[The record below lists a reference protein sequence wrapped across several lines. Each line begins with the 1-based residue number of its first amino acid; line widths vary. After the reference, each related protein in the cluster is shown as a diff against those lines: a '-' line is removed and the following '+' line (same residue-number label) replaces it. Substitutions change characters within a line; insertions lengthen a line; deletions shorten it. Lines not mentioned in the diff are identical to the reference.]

1 MRNLL
6 NAKQTNENGMRMTEQ
21 QSDRLENELEEL
33 VTSALDGHAS
43 ARDVQKLET
52 LLIDSEKN
60 RRAYLDRVG
69 FEGALEG
76 AVKAGVL
83 VPSPVVEPAQDEP
96 HAKVD
101 GTSRIGRR
109 VSGRMVQMAL
119 CSTALIA
126 LVCVVLNSRQS
137 PDQKYLTP
145 ESGLPVP
152 GVPEAGVA
160 VVASQAK
167 VLWESPIV
175 LSGAVL
181 PRGEHHIQSG
191 IMHLELFSGVQLVI
205 EGETEFTIDSPMAV
219 KLNKGTVRAYV
230 PDAAHGF
237 QVVTAA
243 GEIVDY
249 GTEFSVHV
257 DGGTTDFTVLDGE
270 VGLLRAEEPEL
281 RFSQGESLR
290 VRQAVAQPEE
300 LEVPVRVVSSSAVA
314 RAVQEK
320 ISSREEAWGLAL
332 QEWLRDDRLV
342 ACYRC
347 SADNQS
353 RTLENLAHGGSQA
366 STAAVVGAAVCA
378 NRWGHAGQAYD
389 YTRYGSRARV
399 AMPDEMDNLSM
410 VCWVRIN
417 SLSNLFNSLFLTDGH
432 EVSKPHWQIQKD
444 GRIFFS
450 VKHAHRKG
458 TSWRQTVF
466 YSPDIWRDEMS
477 GEWNMLAVTYDRRRG
492 QVAHYLNGKQVSME
506 MIPEHATVPVVHIGS
521 ASIANWADPM
531 YRTDEE
537 FTCRNLNGAIDEF
550 LIFDGALTASDV
562 ARLYA
567 ESAVGE

>member
-1 MRNLL
+1 
-6 NAKQTNENGMRMTEQ
+6 MRMTEQ
-21 QSDRLENELEEL
+21 QSDTPENELEEL

-43 ARDVQKLET
+43 ASDVQELET
-52 LLIDSEKN
+52 LLISSEKN

-69 FEGALEG
+69 FEDALEG
-76 AVKAGVL
+76 AMKAGALGV
-83 VPSPVVEPAQDEP
+83 SPVVEPAQDCP

-101 GTSRIGRR
+101 GTSRSGRR
-109 VSGRMVQMAL
+109 VSVRMLPMAL
-119 CSTALIA
+119 FSTALIA
-126 LVCVVLNSRQS
+126 LLCVVLSLRQS
-137 PDQKYLTP
+137 PDQKYFTP
-145 ESGLPVP
+145 ESGGASAGLAVN
-152 GVPEAGVA
+152 GVA
-160 VVASQAK
+160 VVASQAD

-191 IMHLELFSGVQLVI
+191 VMHLELFSGVQLVI
-205 EGETEFTIDSPMAV
+205 EGEAEFTIDSPMVV
-219 KLNKGTVRAYV
+219 KLNKGAVRAYV

-237 QVVTAA
+237 QVATAA

-270 VGLLRAEEPEL
+270 IGLLRAEKPEL

-290 VRQAVAQPEE
+290 VRQAVVQTEKLDAPI
-300 LEVPVRVVSSSAVA
+300 RVVSSSAVA
-314 RAVQEK
+314 RAVQDK
-320 ISSREEAWGLAL
+320 ISSREEAWGVAL
-332 QEWLRDDRLV
+332 QEWLRDERLV

-347 SADNQS
+347 SGNSQS
-353 RTLENLAHGGSQA
+353 RTLENLARGTSQA
-366 STAAVVGAAVCA
+366 STAAVVGAAICA

-399 AMPDEMDNLSM
+399 AIPDEMDNLSM

-432 EVSKPHWQIQKD
+432 DEGKPHWQIQKD

-450 VKHAHRKG
+450 VKHPHRKG

-492 QVAHYLNGKQVSME
+492 QVAHYVNGKQISME
-506 MIPEHATVPVVHIGS
+506 AIPEHATVPGVRIGS
-521 ASIANWADPM
+521 ASIANWAVPM

-550 LIFDGALTASDV
+550 LIFDGVLTASDV
-562 ARLYA
+562 ARLYS

>member
-1 MRNLL
+1 
-6 NAKQTNENGMRMTEQ
+6 MTEQ
-21 QSDRLENELEEL
+21 QSDTPENELEEL

-43 ARDVQKLET
+43 ASDVQELET
-52 LLIDSEKN
+52 LLISSEEN

-69 FEGALEG
+69 FEDALEG
-76 AVKAGVL
+76 AVKVGVL
-83 VPSPVVEPAQDEP
+83 WSSPVIEPAQNGP

-101 GTSRIGRR
+101 GTSRSGRR
-109 VSGRMVQMAL
+109 VSVRMLPMAL
-119 CSTALIA
+119 FSTALIA
-126 LVCVVLNSRQS
+126 LLCVVLSLRQS
-137 PDQKYLTP
+137 PDQKYFTP
-145 ESGLPVP
+145 ESGGASAGLAVN
-152 GVPEAGVA
+152 GVA
-160 VVASQAK
+160 VVASQAD

-191 IMHLELFSGVQLVI
+191 VMHLELFSGVQLVI
-205 EGETEFTIDSPMAV
+205 EGEAEFTIDSPMVV
-219 KLNKGTVRAYV
+219 KLNKGAVRAYV

-243 GEIVDY
+243 GEIIDY

-270 VGLLRAEEPEL
+270 IGLLRAEKPEL

-290 VRQAVAQPEE
+290 VRQAVAQPEK

-314 RAVQEK
+314 RAVQDK
-320 ISSREEAWGLAL
+320 ISSREEAWGVAL
-332 QEWLRDDRLV
+332 QEWLRDERLV

-347 SADNQS
+347 SGNSQS
-353 RTLENLAHGGSQA
+353 RTLENLARGTSQA
-366 STAAVVGAAVCA
+366 STAAVVGAAICA

-399 AMPDEMDNLSM
+399 AIPDEMDNLSM

-432 EVSKPHWQIQKD
+432 DEGKPHWQIQKD

-450 VKHAHRKG
+450 VKHPHRKG

-492 QVAHYLNGKQVSME
+492 QVAHYLNGNQVSME
-506 MIPEHATVPVVHIGS
+506 TIPEHATVPLVHIGS

-567 ESAVGE
+567 ESTVGE

>member
-1 MRNLL
+1 
-6 NAKQTNENGMRMTEQ
+6 MRMTEQ
-21 QSDRLENELEEL
+21 QSDTPENELEEL

-43 ARDVQKLET
+43 ASDVQELET
-52 LLIDSEKN
+52 LLISSEKN

-69 FEGALEG
+69 FEDALEG
-76 AVKAGVL
+76 AMKAGALGV
-83 VPSPVVEPAQDEP
+83 SPVVEPAQDCP

-101 GTSRIGRR
+101 GTSRSGRR
-109 VSGRMVQMAL
+109 VSVRMLPMAL
-119 CSTALIA
+119 FSTAVIA
-126 LVCVVLNSRQS
+126 LVCVVLSLRQS
-137 PDQKYLTP
+137 PDQKYFTP
-145 ESGLPVP
+145 ESGGASAGLAVN
-152 GVPEAGVA
+152 GVA
-160 VVASQAK
+160 VVVSQAD
-167 VLWESPIV
+167 VLWETLAV
-175 LSGAVL
+175 VSGAVL
-181 PRGEHHIQSG
+181 PRGKHHIQSG
-191 IMHLELFSGVQLVI
+191 VMHLELFSGVQLVI
-205 EGETEFTIDSPMAV
+205 EGEAEFTIDSPMV
-219 KLNKGTVRAYV
+219 LKLNKGAVRAYV

-237 QVVTAA
+237 QVATAA

-270 VGLLRAEEPEL
+270 IGLLRAEKPEL

-290 VRQAVAQPEE
+290 VRQAVVQTEK
-300 LEVPVRVVSSSAVA
+300 LDVPIRVVSSSAVA
-314 RAVQEK
+314 RAVQQK
-320 ISSREEAWGLAL
+320 MSLREEAWGIAL
-332 QEWLRDDRLV
+332 QEWLRDERLV

-353 RTLENLAHGGSQA
+353 RTLENLARGTSQA
-366 STAAVVGAAVCA
+366 STAAVVGAAFCA
-378 NRWGHAGQAYD
+378 NRWEHSGRAYD

-399 AMPDEMDNLSM
+399 AIPDAMDNLSM

-432 EVSKPHWQIQKD
+432 DEGKPHWQIQKD

-450 VKHAHRKG
+450 VKHPHRKG

-492 QVAHYLNGKQVSME
+492 QVAHYVNGKQISME
-506 MIPEHATVPVVHIGS
+506 TIPEHATVPGVRIGS

-550 LIFDGALTASDV
+550 LIFDGALTAVDV
-562 ARLYA
+562 ARLYS
-567 ESAVGE
+567 ESAVRE

>member
-1 MRNLL
+1 MI
-6 NAKQTNENGMRMTEQ
+6 EQ
-21 QSDRLENELEEL
+21 KSDTPENELEEL
-33 VTSALDGHAS
+33 AMSALDGSAS
-43 ARDVQKLET
+43 ARDVQKLEM
-52 LLIDSEKN
+52 LLIDSEKH

-69 FEGALEG
+69 FEDALES
-76 AVKAGVL
+76 AIKAGPFGSSSV
-83 VPSPVVEPAQDEP
+83 VPAAQDDQRVAE
-96 HAKVD
+96 HR
-101 GTSRIGRR
+101 TISSGRR
-109 VSGRMVQMAL
+109 VSGRLLQVAL
-119 CSTALIA
+119 VSMALIA
-126 LVCVVLNSRQS
+126 LVCIVLSTRQS
-137 PDQKYLTP
+137 PDQKYVTP
-145 ESGLPVP
+145 ESGVALAGLPVN
-152 GVPEAGVA
+152 GVA
-160 VVASQAK
+160 VVASQAD

-181 PRGEHHIQSG
+181 PRGEHHIKSG
-191 IMHLELFSGVQLVI
+191 VMHLELFSGVQLVI
-205 EGETEFTIDSPMAV
+205 EGDTEFIIDSPMVV
-219 KLNKGTVRAYV
+219 KLNKGSVRAYV

-243 GEIVDY
+243 GEIIDY

-257 DGGTTDFTVLDGE
+257 DGSTTDFTVLDGE
-270 VGLLRAEEPEL
+270 IGLLRDKEPEL

-290 VRQAVAQPEE
+290 VRQAIAQPEE

-314 RAVQEK
+314 RAVQDK
-320 ISSREEAWGLAL
+320 ISSREEAWGVAL

-347 SADNQS
+347 SGDSQS
-353 RTLENLAHGGSQA
+353 RTLDNLARGTSKA

-432 EVSKPHWQIQKD
+432 DEGKPHWQIQKD

-450 VKHAHRKG
+450 VKHPHRKG

-492 QVAHYLNGKQVSME
+492 EVAHYLNGKQVSME
-506 MIPEHATVPVVHIGS
+506 TIPEHATVPVVHIGS

-567 ESAVGE
+567 ESSVGE

>member
-1 MRNLL
+1 
-6 NAKQTNENGMRMTEQ
+6 MRMTEQ
-21 QSDRLENELEEL
+21 QSDTPENELEEL

-43 ARDVQKLET
+43 ASDVQELET
-52 LLIDSEKN
+52 LLISSEEN

-69 FEGALEG
+69 FEDALEG
-76 AVKAGVL
+76 AVKVGVL
-83 VPSPVVEPAQDEP
+83 WSSPVIEPAQNGP

-101 GTSRIGRR
+101 GTSRSGRR
-109 VSGRMVQMAL
+109 VSVRMLPMAL
-119 CSTALIA
+119 FSTALIA
-126 LVCVVLNSRQS
+126 LVCVVLSLRQS
-137 PDQKYLTP
+137 PDQKYFTP
-145 ESGLPVP
+145 ESGGASAGQAVS
-152 GVPEAGVA
+152 GVA
-160 VVASQAK
+160 VVASQAD

-191 IMHLELFSGVQLVI
+191 VMHLELFSGVQLVI
-205 EGETEFTIDSPMAV
+205 EGEAEFTIDSPMVV
-219 KLNKGTVRAYV
+219 KLNKGAVRAYV

-243 GEIVDY
+243 GEIIDY

-270 VGLLRAEEPEL
+270 IGLLRAEKPEL

-290 VRQAVAQPEE
+290 VRQAVAQPEK

-314 RAVQEK
+314 RAVQDK
-320 ISSREEAWGLAL
+320 ISSREEAWGVAL
-332 QEWLRDDRLV
+332 QEWLRDERLV

-347 SADNQS
+347 SGNSQS
-353 RTLENLAHGGSQA
+353 RTLENLARGTSQA
-366 STAAVVGAAVCA
+366 STAAVVGAAICA

-399 AMPDEMDNLSM
+399 AIPDEMDNLSM

-432 EVSKPHWQIQKD
+432 DEGKPHWQIQKD

-450 VKHAHRKG
+450 VKHPHRKG

-466 YSPDIWRDEMS
+466 YSPDVWRDEMS

-492 QVAHYLNGKQVSME
+492 QVAHYLNGNQVSME
-506 MIPEHATVPVVHIGS
+506 TIPEHATVPLVHIGS

-567 ESAVGE
+567 ESTVGE

>member
-1 MRNLL
+1 
-6 NAKQTNENGMRMTEQ
+6 MRMTEQ
-21 QSDRLENELEEL
+21 QSDTPENELEEL

-43 ARDVQKLET
+43 ASDVQELET
-52 LLIDSEKN
+52 LLISSEEN

-69 FEGALEG
+69 FEDALEG
-76 AVKAGVL
+76 AVKVGVL
-83 VPSPVVEPAQDEP
+83 WSSPVIEPAQNGP

-101 GTSRIGRR
+101 GTSRSGRR
-109 VSGRMVQMAL
+109 VSVRMLPMAL
-119 CSTALIA
+119 FSTALIA
-126 LVCVVLNSRQS
+126 LLCVVLSLRQS

-145 ESGLPVP
+145 ESGGASAGLAVN
-152 GVPEAGVA
+152 GVA
-160 VVASQAK
+160 VVASQAD

-191 IMHLELFSGVQLVI
+191 VMHLELFSGVQLVI
-205 EGETEFTIDSPMAV
+205 EGEAEFTIDSPMVV
-219 KLNKGTVRAYV
+219 KLNKGAVRAYV

-243 GEIVDY
+243 GEIIDY

-270 VGLLRAEEPEL
+270 IGLLRAEKPEL

-290 VRQAVAQPEE
+290 VRQAVAQPEK

-314 RAVQEK
+314 RAVQDK
-320 ISSREEAWGLAL
+320 IFSREEAWSVAL
-332 QEWLRDDRLV
+332 QEWLRDERLV

-347 SADNQS
+347 SGNSQS
-353 RTLENLAHGGSQA
+353 RTLENLARGTSQA
-366 STAAVVGAAVCA
+366 STAAVVGAAICA

-399 AMPDEMDNLSM
+399 AIPDEMDNLSM

-432 EVSKPHWQIQKD
+432 DEGKPHWQIQKD

-450 VKHAHRKG
+450 VKHPHRKG

-492 QVAHYLNGKQVSME
+492 QVAHYLNGNQVSME
-506 MIPEHATVPVVHIGS
+506 TIPEHATVPVVHIGS

-567 ESAVGE
+567 ESTVGE

>member
-1 MRNLL
+1 
-6 NAKQTNENGMRMTEQ
+6 MTEQ

-33 VTSALDGHAS
+33 VTSALDGRAS
-43 ARDVQKLET
+43 AHDVQKLET

-83 VPSPVVEPAQDEP
+83 GSSPVVEPAQDEP

-109 VSGRMVQMAL
+109 VSGRMLQMAL
-119 CSTALIA
+119 FSTALIA

-137 PDQKYLTP
+137 PDQKYFTP
-145 ESGLPVP
+145 ESGLPVT
-152 GVPEAGVA
+152 GVPVAGVA
-160 VVASQAK
+160 VVASQAD

-191 IMHLELFSGVQLVI
+191 VMHLELFSGVQLVI

-281 RFSQGESLR
+281 RCSQGESLR

>member
-1 MRNLL
+1 
-6 NAKQTNENGMRMTEQ
+6 MRMTEQ
-21 QSDRLENELEEL
+21 QSDTPENELEEL

-43 ARDVQKLET
+43 ASDVQELET
-52 LLIDSEKN
+52 LLISSEEN

-69 FEGALEG
+69 FEDALEG
-76 AVKAGVL
+76 AVKVGVL
-83 VPSPVVEPAQDEP
+83 WSSPVIEPAQNSP

-101 GTSRIGRR
+101 GTSR
-109 VSGRMVQMAL
+109 SGRGVSVRMLSMAL
-119 CSTALIA
+119 FSTALIA
-126 LVCVVLNSRQS
+126 LLCVVLSLRQS
-137 PDQKYLTP
+137 PDQKYFTP
-145 ESGLPVP
+145 ESGGASAGLAVN
-152 GVPEAGVA
+152 GVA
-160 VVASQAK
+160 VVASQAD

-191 IMHLELFSGVQLVI
+191 VMHLELFSGVQLVI
-205 EGETEFTIDSPMAV
+205 EGEAEFTIDSPMVV
-219 KLNKGTVRAYV
+219 KLNKGAVRAYV

-243 GEIVDY
+243 GEIIDY

-270 VGLLRAEEPEL
+270 IGLLRAEKPEL

-290 VRQAVAQPEE
+290 VRQAVAQPEK

-314 RAVQEK
+314 RAVQDK
-320 ISSREEAWGLAL
+320 ISSREEAWGVAL
-332 QEWLRDDRLV
+332 QEWLRDERLV

-347 SADNQS
+347 SGNSQS
-353 RTLENLAHGGSQA
+353 RTLENLARGTSQA
-366 STAAVVGAAVCA
+366 STAAVVGAAICA

-399 AMPDEMDNLSM
+399 AIPDEMDNLSM

-432 EVSKPHWQIQKD
+432 DEGKPHWQIQKD

-450 VKHAHRKG
+450 VKHPHRKG

-492 QVAHYLNGKQVSME
+492 QVAHYLNGNQVSME
-506 MIPEHATVPVVHIGS
+506 TIPEHATVPLVHIGS

-567 ESAVGE
+567 ESTVGE

>member
-1 MRNLL
+1 
-6 NAKQTNENGMRMTEQ
+6 MRMTEQ
-21 QSDRLENELEEL
+21 QSDTPENELEEL

-43 ARDVQKLET
+43 ASDVQELET
-52 LLIDSEKN
+52 LLISSEEN

-69 FEGALEG
+69 FEDALEG
-76 AVKAGVL
+76 AVKVGVL
-83 VPSPVVEPAQDEP
+83 WSSPVIEPAQNGP

-101 GTSRIGRR
+101 GTSRSGRR
-109 VSGRMVQMAL
+109 VSVRMLPMAL
-119 CSTALIA
+119 FSTALIA
-126 LVCVVLNSRQS
+126 LVCVVLSLRQS
-137 PDQKYLTP
+137 PDQKYFTP
-145 ESGLPVP
+145 ESGGASAGQAVN
-152 GVPEAGVA
+152 GVA
-160 VVASQAK
+160 VVASQAD

-191 IMHLELFSGVQLVI
+191 VMHLELFSGVQLVI
-205 EGETEFTIDSPMAV
+205 EGEAEFTIDSPMVV
-219 KLNKGTVRAYV
+219 KLNKGAVRAYV

-243 GEIVDY
+243 GEIIDY

-270 VGLLRAEEPEL
+270 IGLLRAEKPEL

-290 VRQAVAQPEE
+290 VRQAVAQPEK

-314 RAVQEK
+314 RAVQDK
-320 ISSREEAWGLAL
+320 ISSREEAWGVAL
-332 QEWLRDDRLV
+332 QEWLRDERLV

-347 SADNQS
+347 SGNSQS
-353 RTLENLAHGGSQA
+353 RTLENLARGTSQA
-366 STAAVVGAAVCA
+366 STAAVVGAAICA

-399 AMPDEMDNLSM
+399 AIPDEMDNLSM

-432 EVSKPHWQIQKD
+432 DEGKPHWQIQKD

-450 VKHAHRKG
+450 VKHPHRKG

-492 QVAHYLNGKQVSME
+492 QVAHYLNGNQVSME
-506 MIPEHATVPVVHIGS
+506 TIPEHATVPVVHIGS

-567 ESAVGE
+567 ESTVGE

>member
-1 MRNLL
+1 
-6 NAKQTNENGMRMTEQ
+6 MTEQ

-33 VTSALDGHAS
+33 ATSALDGRAS
-43 ARDVQKLET
+43 TRDVQKLET
-52 LLIDSEKN
+52 LLIDSEKH
-60 RRAYLDRVG
+60 RRTYLDRVG
-69 FEGALEG
+69 FEDSLER
-76 AVKAGVL
+76 AIRAGSL
-83 VPSPVVEPAQDEP
+83 GSSPIVEAAEDDQL
-96 HAKVD
+96 AD
-101 GTSRIGRR
+101 GHRTIRSGRR
-109 VSGRMVQMAL
+109 VSGRMLQAAL
-119 CSTALIA
+119 FSTVLIA
-126 LVCVVLNSRQS
+126 LVCVVLSSRRS
-137 PDQKYLTP
+137 SDQKYLTP
-145 ESGLPVP
+145 ESGLLVTDVPV
-152 GVPEAGVA
+152 VGVA
-160 VVASQAK
+160 VVVSQAD
-167 VLWESPIV
+167 VLWDSPIV

-181 PRGEHHIQSG
+181 PRGKHHVQSG
-191 IMHLELFSGVQLVI
+191 VMHLELFSGVQLVI

-243 GEIVDY
+243 GEIIDY

-257 DGGTTDFTVLDGE
+257 DGGTTDFTVLEGE
-270 VGLLRAEEPEL
+270 IGLLRAEEPEL

-290 VRQAVAQPEE
+290 VRQAVVQPEK
-300 LEVPVRVVSSSAVA
+300 LEVPVRVASSFAVA
-314 RAVQEK
+314 RAVQDK
-320 ISSREEAWGLAL
+320 ISSREEAWGVAL

-347 SADNQS
+347 SGDSQS
-353 RTLENLAHGGSQA
+353 RTLDNLVRGTSQA

-432 EVSKPHWQIQKD
+432 DEGKPHWQIQKD

-450 VKHAHRKG
+450 VKHPHRKG

-492 QVAHYLNGKQVSME
+492 EVAHYLNGKQVSME
-506 MIPEHATVPVVHIGS
+506 AIPEHATVPLVHIGS

-567 ESAVGE
+567 ESSVGE

>member
-1 MRNLL
+1 
-6 NAKQTNENGMRMTEQ
+6 MRMTEQ
-21 QSDRLENELEEL
+21 QSDTPENELEEL

-43 ARDVQKLET
+43 ASDVQELET
-52 LLIDSEKN
+52 LLISSEEN

-69 FEGALEG
+69 FEDALEG
-76 AVKAGVL
+76 AVKVGVL
-83 VPSPVVEPAQDEP
+83 WSSPVIEPAQNSP

-101 GTSRIGRR
+101 GTSRSGRR
-109 VSGRMVQMAL
+109 VSVRMLSMAL
-119 CSTALIA
+119 FSTALIA
-126 LVCVVLNSRQS
+126 LLCVVLSLRQS
-137 PDQKYLTP
+137 PDQKYFTP
-145 ESGLPVP
+145 ESGGASAGLAVN
-152 GVPEAGVA
+152 GVA
-160 VVASQAK
+160 VVASQAD

-191 IMHLELFSGVQLVI
+191 VMHLELFSGVQLVI
-205 EGETEFTIDSPMAV
+205 EGEAEFTIDSPMVV
-219 KLNKGTVRAYV
+219 KLNKGAVRAYV

-243 GEIVDY
+243 GEIIDY

-270 VGLLRAEEPEL
+270 IGLLRAEKPEL

-290 VRQAVAQPEE
+290 VRQAVAQPEK

-314 RAVQEK
+314 RAVQDK
-320 ISSREEAWGLAL
+320 ISSREEAWGVAL
-332 QEWLRDDRLV
+332 QEWLRDERLV

-347 SADNQS
+347 SGNSQS
-353 RTLENLAHGGSQA
+353 RTLENLARGTSQA
-366 STAAVVGAAVCA
+366 STAAVVGAAICA

-399 AMPDEMDNLSM
+399 AIPDEMDNLSM

-432 EVSKPHWQIQKD
+432 DEGKPHWQIQKD

-450 VKHAHRKG
+450 VKHPHRKG

-492 QVAHYLNGKQVSME
+492 QVAHYLNGNQVSME
-506 MIPEHATVPVVHIGS
+506 TIPEHATVPLVHIGS

-567 ESAVGE
+567 ESTVGE

>member
-1 MRNLL
+1 
-6 NAKQTNENGMRMTEQ
+6 MRMTEQ
-21 QSDRLENELEEL
+21 QSDTPENELEEL

-43 ARDVQKLET
+43 ASDVQELET
-52 LLIDSEKN
+52 LLISSEKN

-69 FEGALEG
+69 FEDALEG
-76 AVKAGVL
+76 AMKAGALGV
-83 VPSPVVEPAQDEP
+83 SPVVEPAQDCP

-101 GTSRIGRR
+101 GTSRSGRR
-109 VSGRMVQMAL
+109 VSVRMLPMAL
-119 CSTALIA
+119 FSTALIA
-126 LVCVVLNSRQS
+126 LLCVVLSLRQS
-137 PDQKYLTP
+137 PDQKYFTP
-145 ESGLPVP
+145 ESGGASAGLAVN
-152 GVPEAGVA
+152 GVA
-160 VVASQAK
+160 VVASQAD

-191 IMHLELFSGVQLVI
+191 VMHLELFSGVQLVI
-205 EGETEFTIDSPMAV
+205 EGEAEFTIDSPMVV
-219 KLNKGTVRAYV
+219 KLNKGAVRAYV

-243 GEIVDY
+243 GEIIDY

-270 VGLLRAEEPEL
+270 IGLLRAEKPEL

-290 VRQAVAQPEE
+290 VRQAVAQPEK

-314 RAVQEK
+314 RAVQDK
-320 ISSREEAWGLAL
+320 ISSREEAWGVAL
-332 QEWLRDDRLV
+332 QEWLRDERLV

-347 SADNQS
+347 SGNSQS
-353 RTLENLAHGGSQA
+353 RTLENLARGTSQA
-366 STAAVVGAAVCA
+366 STAAVVGAAICA

-399 AMPDEMDNLSM
+399 AIPDEMDNLSM

-432 EVSKPHWQIQKD
+432 DEGKPHWQIQKD

-450 VKHAHRKG
+450 VKHPHRKG

-506 MIPEHATVPVVHIGS
+506 TIPEHATVPVVHIGS

-567 ESAVGE
+567 ESTVGE